1 MGYRFSKSIRL
12 GKFNRLNV
20 SRTGVGGS
28 IGVGPFRIGLGPRGT
43 RFTADLPGAG
53 TSYVKQ
59 WGGEPAAKGAGGR
72 RGGKKSEAPKV
83 EAETP
88 PPPAPSEIPAPGFFA
103 PGHEKAFVSAL
114 NAQREGR
121 QEEALENFLSA
132 AEEEPGA
139 ALSAAVLLSQV
150 EGGQGRAT
158 AVGLLEKLVQR
169 EDEFPTPLMQK
180 YLGDARVPV
189 RVTPSVEASVP
200 ADALAATLL
209 LVELYQEQGRVDEA
223 IGLLE
228 ELEELAKEPAL
239 TLSLCELYAARG
251 LWDGV
256 VERAKDVEAADD
268 VTLETRIYYGRA
280 MQEKGLDEAAIAV
293 FADALR
299 KKKNRSPR
307 LLREAA
313 YRRAVSYQNLGKTSQ
328 ANREFQKIY
337 AEDPDFRDVG
347 EKISKLARGQ

>member
-1 MGYRFSKSIRL
+1 MGFRFSKSIRL
-12 GKFNRLNV
+12 GKFIRLNV
-20 SRTGVGGS
+20 SRAGVGGS

-59 WGGEPAAKGAGGR
+59 WGGGPEAKGAGGR
-72 RGGKKSEAPKV
+72 RGGKKSEVLRA

-88 PPPAPSEIPAPGFFA
+88 PPQAPSEIPSPGFFA
-103 PGHEKAFVSAL
+103 PGHEKDFVSAL

-121 QEEALENFLSA
+121 TEEALENFLSA

-139 ALSAAVLLSQV
+139 ALSAAVLLSRL
-150 EGGQGRAT
+150 EGERGRAI
-158 AVGLLEKLVQR
+158 ALLEGVVQR
-169 EDEFPTPLMQK
+169 DEEFPTPLMQK
-180 YLGDARVPV
+180 YLGDVRVPV

-239 TLSLCELYAARG
+239 TLSLCELYAERG

-256 VERAKDVEAADD
+256 VERAKDVQAADD

-280 MQEKGLDEAAIAV
+280 MQEKGLDEAAVAV
-293 FADALR
+293 FADALK